1 MKIKKSQLRR
11 IIAEEKAKILTE
23 QKIREAVRRSLLE
36 GHPGSERGIGPHLS
50 GFRSRRA
57 LVQVIQGKNISIA
70 LGEYGMY
77 VDVEGQGTYNADD
90 VLGDL
95 WEEMGP
101 DGALAYLQ
109 GIASSVSVD
118 PDSAEDFGL

>member
-1 MKIKKSQLRR
+1 MKIKKSQLRK

-36 GHPGSERGIGPHLS
+36 GRPVGMLLDRSE
-50 GFRSRRA
+50 
-57 LVQVIQGKNISIA
+57 LVQVIQGKNIEIA
-70 LGEYGMY
+70 LGGFGMY
-77 VDVEGQGTYNADD
+77 VDVEGQAMYNADD

-95 WEEMGP
+95 FGEMGP

-109 GIASSVSVD
+109 RIAASVSVD
-118 PDSAEDFGL
+118 PDTAEDLGL